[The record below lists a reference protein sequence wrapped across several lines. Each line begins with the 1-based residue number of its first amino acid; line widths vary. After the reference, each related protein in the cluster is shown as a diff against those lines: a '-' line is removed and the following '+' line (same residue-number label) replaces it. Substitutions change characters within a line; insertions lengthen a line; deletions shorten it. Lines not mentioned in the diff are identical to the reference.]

1 MDSLLK
7 TKEEISCE
15 VGVRIAKMTNNYGV
29 LESREYKGTVNYSV
43 NNQCW
48 HGKIV
53 AVDDLVT
60 YEADSYEELVEE
72 FKDAVLEYM
81 DDLQWRSSPHMYI
94 LQGE

>member
-1 MDSLLK
+1 
-7 TKEEISCE
+7 
-15 VGVRIAKMTNNYGV
+15 MTNDYGV
-29 LESREYKGTVNYSV
+29 LESRGYKGTVNYSV

-53 AVDDLVT
+53 GVSDLVT

-81 DDLQWRSSPHMYI
+81 DYI
-94 LQGE
+94 DNKNKIWCTPVIF